1 MWRSTGSNPASAAR
15 FRTLISMFSG
25 AAGATAGGG
34 ATGALTFRMHSRMI
48 NIRVARKNPL
58 LVAGKQKKLLSSL
71 EQDLRL

>member
-1 MWRSTGSNPASAAR
+1 
-15 FRTLISMFSG
+15 MFSG